1 MLRGLRVIS
10 HVPPATRVAC
20 LCVVLCACAHSCVS
34 APHGDAGFSSVRFDD
49 AAFARYLERY
59 RIELP
64 AGGSAYHDRVGPCG
78 DIAVFVYSPAVPG
91 KTVVCAHGYITHSG
105 MNAYLIAYLLSRGCR
120 VVCADLPG
128 HGLSA
133 GARCDIGD
141 FADYGAF
148 VAELVAYCEA
158 RWPGEIDYVGHSTGC
173 SAAIEYVRQGG
184 TGIAKMAF
192 INPLVRS
199 YLWDLSQV
207 GMSVTSRFSD
217 EFPSIRSDFTDD
229 AAFNSIMKNDP
240 LRNASF
246 PYHWVHELE
255 EWNERLALDAS
266 AYAIPVLVLQGAKD
280 TVVDASYG
288 DAYFRRAFANLRYET
303 VEGGVHNMQCDI
315 PEFRSRVF
323 AMIGEFLGDYTKN
336 FEAQEN

>member
-10 HVPPATRVAC
+10 HVPPAARVAC
-20 LCVVLCACAHSCVS
+20 LCVALCACAHSCVS
-34 APHGDAGFSSVRFDD
+34 APRSDDGFTSGRFDD

-59 RIELP
+59 RITVP
-64 AGGSAYHDRVGPCG
+64 PGCSASSDRAGPDGNL
-78 DIAVFVYSPAVPG
+78 AVFVYSPALPE
-91 KTVVCAHGYITHSG
+91 KTVVCVHGYIAHSG

-148 VAELVAYCEA
+148 VAELVAYCRT
-158 RWPGEIDYVGHSTGC
+158 RWAGEIDYVGHSTGC

-199 YLWDLSQV
+199 YLWDLSQA
-207 GMSVTSRFSD
+207 GMSVTSLFSD
-217 EFPSIRSDFTDD
+217 GFPSIRSEFTDD
-229 AAFNSIMKNDP
+229 APFNSIMKDDP
-240 LRNASF
+240 LRSASF
-246 PYHWVHELE
+246 PYHWVYELK

-280 TVVDASYG
+280 TVVDAPYG
-288 DAYFRRAFANLRYET
+288 EAYLRRAFANLRYVT
-303 VEGGVHNMQCDI
+303 VEGGVHNMHCDI
-315 PEFRSRVF
+315 PEFRMRVF
-323 AMIGEFLGDYTKN
+323 AMIGESLRN
-336 FEAQEN
+336 EEE